1 MLKWSDKMDILALVL
16 IQMEKLLFFLTLGMI
31 LAIGFFVDILDQ
43 VEEVISYC

>member
-1 MLKWSDKMDILALVL
+1 MDILALVL
-16 IQMEKLLFFLTLGMI
+16 IKMEKLLFFLTLGMI

>member
-16 IQMEKLLFFLTLGMI
+16 IKMEKLLFFLTLGMI